1 MSEQFHFAGL
11 DLKEVQVPGF
21 TMHTQ
26 TKRTR
31 MFRIENLN
39 IPSNAITARD
49 SLGTSG
55 DREIGRFRIYNI
67 YLLISAERGV
77 NANEYYWTTENK
89 VLYDIFDTT
98 VSVGGHNYQVKSPR
112 IGDGSGTR
120 DWNAYVDYE
129 QKTNFQGWLQV
140 QLGSIRWARGFFG
153 KNTGCKRFFNDAP
166 LAKCLVNAE
175 DKLKPSDISDRL
187 TRHLDATSYDIFK
200 AIVSSI
206 ETKYADRFG
215 SYFDATSQRV
225 VKSVTNVNFD
235 RDLDMI
241 DRIELTPAGFAQV
254 CKVYADTERKEL
266 FEHWKA
272 YCMESF
278 RLQIK
283 IHDKM
288 SSVSI
293 YEPVIRPLAFE
304 AYCAIHDRQS
314 QEDFVAAKEIAKQ
327 LAKDTEK
334 EFNDEPIL
342 YKTGYDK

>member
-31 MFRIENLN
+31 MFKIENLD
-39 IPSNAITARD
+39 IPSHAITARD
-49 SLGTSG
+49 ALGTSG
-55 DREIGRFRIYNI
+55 KREIGHFRICNI
-67 YLLISAERGV
+67 YLLISAERGD
-77 NANEYYWTTENK
+77 NANDYYWTTENK

-98 VSVGGHNYQVKSPR
+98 VSLGGHNYQVKSPR
-112 IGDGSGTR
+112 IGDGSGSR

-129 QKTNFQGWLQV
+129 QKTKYHGWLQT
-140 QLGSIRWARGFFG
+140 QLGSIRWAHGFFG
-153 KNTGCKRFFNDAP
+153 KNTGCTRFFNDAP
-166 LAKCLVNAE
+166 LAKCLANAE

-187 TRHLDATSYDIFK
+187 SRHLGETACDIFK
-200 AIVSSI
+200 RIISSI
-206 ETKYADRFG
+206 ESKYADRFG

-235 RDLDMI
+235 RDLDMV

-266 FEHWKA
+266 FEHWKS

-278 RLQIK
+278 RLQIR
-283 IHDKM
+283 IHEKM

-314 QEDFVAAKEIAKQ
+314 QEDFVAAEEIAKQ